1 MLKAGKSMTKLQA
14 GSEKRCRLFRIG
26 AFGASLS
33 RLTGEAHKAVKDFCD
48 HFSWDPSLSGMDDSH
63 RFRQEHSKRFHSDV
77 ATGTAT
83 QGLKYAAF
91 RGRLGEENHRG
102 MGEAPANRGQQ

>member
-1 MLKAGKSMTKLQA
+1 MLKAGKSMTKLRA
-14 GSEKRCRLFRIG
+14 GSEKRCRLF
-26 AFGASLS
+26 FGASVS

>member
-1 MLKAGKSMTKLQA
+1 MENAKGREIYDKITS
-14 GSEKRCRLFRIG
+14 RIRKKVPPIL
-26 AFGASLS
+26 GASLS